1 MKKFFFLTTLIFMIS
16 CTQQTPNKKMGNISE
31 KTIASTIEKIQNATT
46 DFDSKLI
53 EKGVRHASKFWLE
66 SDGTEVDFENFCV
79 DNFTK
84 TPQEKVVLFEKIQR
98 NLEILYGNY
107 NAINLQLKEPLH
119 LAKYELT
126 NIDEQFGAF
135 DPYAHFS
142 DDMFHSKIAFIVLL
156 NFPFYT
162 LEEKNEL
169 GKYWDRQ
176 EWAYA
181 RLGDIFNSRIP
192 AHINQQ
198 IATNATISENYIS
211 NYNIVMGNLRNENNE
226 QLFSDDMFLI
236 THWGLR
242 DELKSNYANADGK
255 GLEKQRMVYNV
266 MKHIVNQT
274 IPQEVINNQEY
285 IWYPTTNKVLKN
297 GQQID
302 YTAEPD
308 TRYEMFYNNCKSLMD
323 ADIYCPTYS
332 TYIQRAFE
340 QAMEIS
346 DKEIENM
353 FTNFIGSDEVKNVA
367 QIIEKRLGRKLE
379 PFDIWYD
386 GFKSRSSINE
396 DDLSKKTKAMYP
408 NTQAFE
414 ENLPQL
420 LEKIGFSSDSA
431 QNICK
436 KITVDA
442 SRGAGHAW
450 GAQMH
455 SDKAHLRTRIAENGM
470 DYKGYNIAIHEFGHN
485 VEQTISLN
493 YVDNYVMNG
502 IPSTAFTEAL
512 AFIFQVRDLD
522 FLEIT
527 SNKNTDNNALETL
540 DNFWGCYEIMG
551 VSLVDLYTWRWLYQN
566 PNATVKELK
575 ENVLHNAKIVWNRFY
590 APILGEKDS
599 PILAIYSH
607 MIEIPLY
614 LPNYPFGHLV
624 QFQLENFLRDKNIG
638 EEILRIYPAG
648 RLTPNIWMQN
658 AVGHNVSI
666 QPMLEATN
674 QAVNI
679 LKN

>member
-1 MKKFFFLTTLIFMIS
+1 
-16 CTQQTPNKKMGNISE
+16 
-31 KTIASTIEKIQNATT
+31 
-46 DFDSKLI
+46 
-53 EKGVRHASKFWLE
+53 
-66 SDGTEVDFENFCV
+66 
-79 DNFTK
+79 
-84 TPQEKVVLFEKIQR
+84 
-98 NLEILYGNY
+98 
-107 NAINLQLKEPLH
+107 
-119 LAKYELT
+119 
-126 NIDEQFGAF
+126 
-135 DPYAHFS
+135 
-142 DDMFHSKIAFIVLL
+142 
-156 NFPFYT
+156 
-162 LEEKNEL
+162 
-169 GKYWDRQ
+169 
-176 EWAYA
+176 
-181 RLGDIFNSRIP
+181 
-192 AHINQQ
+192 
-198 IATNATISENYIS
+198 
-211 NYNIVMGNLRNENNE
+211 
-226 QLFSDDMFLI
+226 
-236 THWGLR
+236 
-242 DELKSNYANADGK
+242 
-255 GLEKQRMVYNV
+255 
-266 MKHIVNQT
+266 
-274 IPQEVINNQEY
+274 
-285 IWYPTTNKVLKN
+285 
-297 GQQID
+297 
-302 YTAEPD
+302 
-308 TRYEMFYNNCKSLMD
+308 
-323 ADIYCPTYS
+323 
-332 TYIQRAFE
+332 
-340 QAMEIS
+340 
-346 DKEIENM
+346 M

-420 LEKIGFSSDSA
+420 LEKIGFSSDSS

-450 GAQMH
+450 GAQMR
-455 SDKAHLRTRIAENGM
+455 SDKAHLRTRVAENGM

-624 QFQLENFLRDKNIG
+624 QIQLENFLRDKNIG